1 MKKTC
6 MNCKYYHNTLS
17 DAAGGFYHIHD
28 WCAQWKVPL
37 KAFAMAELLGLDA
50 PYYSDLET
58 GIAFCY
64 MYESAEKPAF
74 PDEWFERNKAVNE
87 KMKRNLRCTS
97 QDINHRKRT

>member
-17 DAAGGFYHIHD
+17 DGDGGFYHIHD
-28 WCAQWKVPL
+28 WCAQWKTSL
-37 KAFAMAELLGLDA
+37 NSFAMADLLDLDA

-64 MYESAEKPAF
+64 MYEAAEKPAF
-74 PDEWFERNKAVNE
+74 PDEWFDGNKAENE
-87 KMKRNLRCTS
+87 KMKR
-97 QDINHRKRT
+97 D